1 VVELVICELYSAG
14 EHPALVNVAFR
25 LAANK
30 VALAAVN
37 AKGIEVGEVLVHL
50 ACLMAQV
57 AAQMAAFHVREQFV
71 VVQERHAAKSTL
83 GMRQHVGL
91 VVDLR
96 VQTLLAQQR
105 GALLQTHAAV
115 LQAVHALDVRFE
127 AGLVCKFSSANWAAQ
142 SDEVMNRIP
151 S

>member
-1 VVELVICELYSAG
+1 VVELVICEFYSAG

-57 AAQMAAFHVREQFV
+57 AAKMIAFHVREKLV
-71 VVQERHAAKSTL
+71 IIQECHAAKSAL
-83 GMRQHVGL
+83 GMPQHVGL
-91 VVDLR
+91 VIDLR
-96 VQTLLAQQR
+96 VQSLLAQER
-105 GALLQTHAAV
+105 GALL
-115 LQAVHALDVRFE
+115 
-127 AGLVCKFSSANWAAQ
+127 
-142 SDEVMNRIP
+142 
-151 S
+151 